1 MKNNILK
8 IIFCFISTLS
18 FAQKPTFEI
27 KYSEQLAVFVFI
39 QNLSENYPENVFK
52 TEFEKSKYNTEKH
65 KNSIAKFDKLAI
77 DYSYE
82 FTEYP
87 NGSKIPMQTRDI
99 LKKNLIE
106 SENLRDFKIRT
117 VGIITNKTLKD
128 LTDLIVEFTP
138 IYNELIYNP
147 NKDKFEK
154 QILDITKYSTENKIE
169 NYFETGLTFYN
180 SSWDNSIPFKIAFY
194 PLPNSQGFTAQAF
207 YNNFISAIQTNLK
220 DYKDLFSVMLHEI
233 YHIIYNEQ
241 SLEVKTEIDKNFQ
254 ESKLKSSNYAYQLLN
269 EVLATSLGNGYVY
282 EKLDGKIDSGEWYNR
297 KYINLMAKQI
307 YPLINEYIS
316 QRKPI
321 DENFIDSYIA
331 QYEKNYPN
339 WINELDNIFTYRY
352 VITENEKDFD
362 IIDQKYSYRSS
373 ANYETEITKSGI
385 EKMKKSP
392 LTKLIIISQNNKE
405 KLNLVKKEF
414 KELNK
419 WKFNSE
425 NEFSYKILLEDKSQ
439 LIVINQK
446 KSTTEML
453 INKLETEIN

>member
-8 IIFCFISTLS
+8 IFFCFISTLS

-27 KYSEQLAVFVFI
+27 KYSEQLAVFVFV

-52 TEFEKSKYNTEKH
+52 TEFQKSEYNIEKY
-65 KNSIAKFDKLAI
+65 KNSIAKFDKLAM

-82 FTEYP
+82 FVEYP

-106 SENLRDFKIRT
+106 SENLRDFKIRS

-128 LTDLIVEFTP
+128 LTDLLTEFTP

-147 NKDKFEK
+147 NKEKFEK
-154 QILDITKYSTENKIE
+154 QISDITKYSTENKIE

-254 ESKLKSSNYAYQLLN
+254 ENKSKSSNYAYQLLN

-321 DENFIDSYIA
+321 DKNFIDSYIA
-331 QYEKNYPN
+331 QYEENYPN

-362 IIDQKYSYRSS
+362 VIDQKYSYRSS
-373 ANYETEITKSGI
+373 SNYETEITKSGI

-405 KLNLVKKEF
+405 KLNLIKREF
-414 KELNK
+414 KELNM
-419 WKFNSE
+419 WKFKSD
-425 NEFSYKILLEDKSQ
+425 NEFCYKILLEDKSQ

-453 INKLETEIN
+453 INKLETELK